1 MSWCF
6 LYLICTLCRF
16 CLTILHHDLVHCIF
30 SVDLTY
36 DMYRQ
41 YNFVHNL
48 ITCMA
53 FLHLQVFFYC
63 SDTTY
68 NNHFYKN
75 SKIFCVVWD
84 FYVELLICV
93 FGYVRVYHNVFNFRC
108 SFCVFGSYASLE
120 VSMFFFMRHH
130 GAHSLI
136 KCKKPQFYHNYF
148 LWIT

>member
-16 CLTILHHDLVHCIF
+16 FFTILHHDLVHCIF

-75 SKIFCVVWD
+75 SKTFCVVWD
-84 FYVELLICV
+84 FYVELLICA
-93 FGYVRVYHNVFNFRC
+93 FGYVRVYHNVFLFSLQFLRIWFIC
-108 SFCVFGSYASLE
+108 QSWSFHVLFHAS
-120 VSMFFFMRHH
+120 SWRT
-130 GAHSLI
+130 
-136 KCKKPQFYHNYF
+136 FYNKV
-148 LWIT
+148 